1 MLYLKH
7 ENCKVETDRD
17 HDGKVCAYCMS
28 DIICP
33 AGLNRNLDMSCFK
46 EIPISTSD
54 DIGKDNVKN
63 EISEAIMH
71 NSKVLN
77 RVIGIVDRFSKAFET
92 KEDKADVKG
101 QTKLIPTTNSE
112 IILSVVTLLGE
123 SIDSIDGQPKIVY
136 NLVQCLEKLEKLE
149 VE

>member
-7 ENCKVETDRD
+7 ENCKVETVRD

-46 EIPISTSD
+46 E
-54 DIGKDNVKN
+54 GKDNVKN

-101 QTKLIPTTNSE
+101 QTKLIPDRKSTRLNSSHTD
-112 IILSVVTLLGE
+112 ISRMP
-123 SIDSIDGQPKIVY
+123 SSA
-136 NLVQCLEKLEKLE
+136 
-149 VE
+149 